1 MKMTKKMVAV
11 VVCVIAAMVG
21 VMALHLKLAARST
34 AAAEM
39 TEHYYD
45 LAYREQ
51 DTSDDPELLCVE
63 LAVEGQCDFKAD
75 TAYEISFDL
84 PEILLAEMQEA
95 HRGEYDIK
103 LAYINQV
110 EADGYGYI
118 RFTIINPRTRQVY
131 LAHSGFGTEEGLYLQ
146 HQMQGTG
153 LSEDGKSIRL
163 VLETSTTPSNGP
175 FQTTF
180 SNATGEWRILRCEAM
195 EQF

>member
-11 VVCVIAAMVG
+11 VVCVIAMIG
-21 VMALHLKLAARST
+21 VMALHLKLAAQS
-34 AAAEM
+34 AAKAEM
-39 TEHYYD
+39 NEHYYD
-45 LAYREQ
+45 LTYKEQ
-51 DTSDDPELLCVE
+51 GTSEDPEPLCVE
-63 LAVEGQCDFKAD
+63 LAVEGHCDFKAE

-84 PEILLAEMQEA
+84 PDILLEEMQEA

-118 RFTIINPRTRQVY
+118 RFTITNPRTRQVY
-131 LAHSGFGTEEGLYLQ
+131 LAHSGFGTEEGLCLQ

-180 SNATGEWRILRCEAM
+180 SNATGKWRILRCEEM